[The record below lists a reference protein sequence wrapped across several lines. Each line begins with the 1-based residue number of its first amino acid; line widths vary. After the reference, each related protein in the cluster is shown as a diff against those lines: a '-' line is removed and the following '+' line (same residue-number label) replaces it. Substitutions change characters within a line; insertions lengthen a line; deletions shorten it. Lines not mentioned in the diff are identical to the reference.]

1 MDLLKNTLAA
11 WAMHR
16 EFRAVLTELNGYSD
30 RELSELGLTRA
41 DIPRVAYEEAE
52 RRIVTPAP
60 SHAEAPVIAFFQII
74 YRIKLSNNGS
84 RNEVHWSMDRISSR
98 CEL

>member
-1 MDLLKNTLAA
+1 
-11 WAMHR
+11 MHR

-52 RRIVTPAP
+52 RRILTPAP
-60 SHAEAPVIAFFQII
+60 SRHDASTAAWHDPALASG
-74 YRIKLSNNGS
+74 R
-84 RNEVHWSMDRISSR
+84 
-98 CEL
+98 